1 MSVGNVSCVWFLN
14 NANECVRSGDPSS
27 GVLSTGLVQAGAAV
41 GIAPSTYDIYRYA
54 KHVRQNKY
62 YTEKPG

>member
-27 GVLSTGLVQAGAAV
+27 GVLSTVLVQAGAAV

-54 KHVRQNKY
+54 
-62 YTEKPG
+62 